1 MSGHSHWATIK
12 HKKGA
17 IDAKRG
23 KLWSKL
29 SRAIIIA
36 ARHGGGDPTMN
47 LKLRY
52 AIDKAR
58 QVSMPKDNIER
69 AIKRGTGDVEGMTF
83 EEITYEGI
91 GPGGVAFLV
100 DVVTDNRN
108 RTAGEIRKIFER
120 GGGKMGSAGNVAFRF
135 ERKGLFSV
143 NADGIDED
151 TLMGIVLDAGADDL
165 KRAGDTFEITC
176 DPAHFSKVQE
186 ALQTNNIPTVV
197 SEISS
202 CPRRP
207 IDADLE
213 TAQQGSA
220 SARSSRRSRRR
231 AECLYRHEH
240 DGGVDGGIGEGITA
254 WIEADWDPVP
264 RPATGPGDA
273 GSRSRTCCLSDF
285 HPTGKKHVADSPVTS
300 G

>member
-36 ARHGGGDPTMN
+36 ARHGGGDPNMN

-69 AIKRGTGDVEGMTF
+69 AIKRGTGEIEGMVF

-120 GGGKMGSAGNVAFRF
+120 GGGKMGSAGNVAFLF
-135 ERKGLFSV
+135 ERKGY
-143 NADGIDED
+143 
-151 TLMGIVLDAGADDL
+151 
-165 KRAGDTFEITC
+165 
-176 DPAHFSKVQE
+176 
-186 ALQTNNIPTVV
+186 
-197 SEISS
+197 
-202 CPRRP
+202 
-207 IDADLE
+207 
-213 TAQQGSA
+213 SA
-220 SARSSRRSRRR
+220 STPR
-231 AECLYRHEH
+231 A
-240 DGGVDGGIGEGITA
+240 
-254 WIEADWDPVP
+254 
-264 RPATGPGDA
+264 
-273 GSRSRTCCLSDF
+273 SMRTR
-285 HPTGKKHVADSPVTS
+285 
-300 G
+300 

>member
-36 ARHGGGDPTMN
+36 ARHGGGDPNMN

-69 AIKRGTGDVEGMTF
+69 AIKRGTGEMEGLTF

-91 GPGGVAFLV
+91 GPGGVAVLV

-108 RTAGEIRKIFER
+108 RTSGEVRKIFER
-120 GGGKMGSAGNVAFRF
+120 SGGKMGSQGAVAYLF
-135 ERKGLFSV
+135 ERKGLFTV
-143 NADGIDED
+143 NVAGQDED
-151 TLMGIVLDAGADDL
+151 TLMGIALDAGADDL
-165 KRAGDTFEITC
+165 KRTDNLFEITC

-186 ALQTNNIPTVV
+186 ALQKNSIPTTT
-197 SEISS
+197 SEITQLAKVPVD
-202 CPRRP
+202 C
-207 IDADLE
+207 DVE
-213 TAQQGSA
+213 TGHKVM
-220 SARSSRRSRRR
+220 R
-231 AECLYRHEH
+231 L
-240 DGGVDGGIGEGITA
+240 
-254 WIEADWDPVP
+254 IEALDDHDDVQNVYSNLNVTE
-264 RPATGPGDA
+264 AMVA
-273 GSRSRTCCLSDF
+273 GME
-285 HPTGKKHVADSPVTS
+285 
-300 G
+300 

>member
-58 QVSMPKDNIER
+58 EVSMPKDNIER
-69 AIKRGTGDVEGMTF
+69 AIKRGTGEVEGLIF

-100 DVVTDNRN
+100 DVVPDNRN

-120 GGGKMGSAGNVAFRF
+120 GGGKMGSAGCVSYLF
-135 ERKGLFSV
+135 ERKG
-143 NADGIDED
+143 
-151 TLMGIVLDAGADDL
+151 VLSIG
-165 KRAGDTFEITC
+165 T
-176 DPAHFSKVQE
+176 
-186 ALQTNNIPTVV
+186 
-197 SEISS
+197 
-202 CPRRP
+202 
-207 IDADLE
+207 
-213 TAQQGSA
+213 SA
-220 SARSSRRSRRR
+220 T
-231 AECLYRHEH
+231 
-240 DGGVDGGIGEGITA
+240 D
-254 WIEADWDPVP
+254 
-264 RPATGPGDA
+264 
-273 GSRSRTCCLSDF
+273 
-285 HPTGKKHVADSPVTS
+285 
-300 G
+300 

>member
-69 AIKRGTGDVEGMTF
+69 AVKRGTGEMEGLTF

-91 GPGGVAFLV
+91 GPGGIAFLV

-108 RTAGEIRKIFER
+108 RTSGELRKIFER

-143 NADGIDED
+143 SSQGVDED
-151 TLMGIVLDAGADDL
+151 TLMGIVLDAGADDM
-165 KRAGDTFEITC
+165 KHAGEGFDITC
-176 DPAHFSKVQE
+176 DPVVFTKVQE
-186 ALQTNNIPTVV
+186 ALQKNNIPTVMA
-197 SEISS
+197 EITQL
-202 CPRRP
+202 PNAP
-207 IDADLE
+207 VDVDVE
-213 TAQQGSA
+213 TAKKVL
-220 SARSSRRSRRR
+220 R
-231 AECLYRHEH
+231 LHEALDDH
-240 DGGVDGGIGEGITA
+240 DDVQNVYTDMNLT
-254 WIEADWDPVP
+254 EAI
-264 RPATGPGDA
+264 
-273 GSRSRTCCLSDF
+273 L
-285 HPTGKKHVADSPVTS
+285 DSTKDLA
-300 G
+300 